1 MRPTNEKTTSIR
13 ATAIIHPAPPHGV
26 TVTRY
31 RGSAERGFLLLEVLI
46 AFAIVALALGVLS
59 QSALNSLRSL
69 QAAARYEEA
78 VARARSRLAIAVH
91 GAPLAA
97 SDQQGDD
104 GSGFRW
110 RVLIAP
116 VANTSPRPLAN
127 RGPRRQLRVQT
138 VLYAVSV
145 WVWWTE
151 GEGPRREVRLDTQ
164 RVASA
169 LQ

>member
-1 MRPTNEKTTSIR
+1 MEVGSIPAR
-13 ATAIIHPAPPHGV
+13 ATIQAGQPWRRAAAAP
-26 TVTRY
+26 R
-31 RGSAERGFLLLEVLI
+31 RGDGARGFLLLEVLI
-46 AFAIVALALGVLS
+46 AFVIAALALGVLS
-59 QSALNSLRSL
+59 QSGLNSLRSL
-69 QAAARYEEA
+69 QAAGRYEEA
-78 VARARSRLAIAVH
+78 LARARSRLALAVH

-97 SDQQGDD
+97 LDQQGDD
-104 GSGFRW
+104 GGGFRW

-116 VANTSPRPLAN
+116 VASTPPRPLAD

-145 WVWWTE
+145 WVWWSD

-164 RVASA
+164 HVASV